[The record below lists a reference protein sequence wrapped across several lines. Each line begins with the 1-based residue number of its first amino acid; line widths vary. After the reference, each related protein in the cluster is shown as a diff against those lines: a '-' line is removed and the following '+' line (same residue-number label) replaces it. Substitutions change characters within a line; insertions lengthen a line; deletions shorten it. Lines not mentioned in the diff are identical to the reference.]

1 MIQKKIVLDRNT
13 GKVKNITIT
22 SQPEVDPETF
32 LDNMAT
38 WLAGIYLL
46 KKEEAVKNAN

>member
-22 SQPEVDPETF
+22 TDTITDPETY

-38 WLAGIYLL
+38 WFAGVYLAN
-46 KKEEAVKNAN
+46 KEEAVKNAN